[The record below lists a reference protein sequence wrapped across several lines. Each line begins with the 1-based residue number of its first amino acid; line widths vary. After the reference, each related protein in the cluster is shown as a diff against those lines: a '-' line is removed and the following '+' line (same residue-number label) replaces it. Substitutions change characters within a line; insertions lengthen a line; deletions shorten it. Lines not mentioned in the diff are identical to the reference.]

1 MSRSPFEDIVR
12 RFHEALALGDV
23 ARLAAVYADEIVVWH
38 TFDRVGQTKEQNLR
52 TLAWML
58 EHVEG
63 LSYDDIRV
71 AYTDDGF
78 VQQHVFR
85 TTKPPLEVP
94 CMLRAWCRG
103 DRIVRIEEYLDS
115 ADTAAL
121 VDYAAA
127 LRATGRRP

>member
-1 MSRSPFEDIVR
+1 MSRAQFEDIVR
-12 RFHEALALGDV
+12 RFHEALALGDP
-23 ARLAAVYADEIVVWH
+23 ARLAAVYAEDIIVWH

-52 TLAWML
+52 TLAWMA

-63 LSYDDIRV
+63 LAYDEVRV

-85 TTKPPLEVP
+85 ATKPALEVP

-103 DRIVRIEEYLDS
+103 DEIARIEEYLDS
-115 ADTAAL
+115 ADTVAL
-121 VDYAAA
+121 RRHVEA
-127 LRATGRRP
+127 LRAPDRR